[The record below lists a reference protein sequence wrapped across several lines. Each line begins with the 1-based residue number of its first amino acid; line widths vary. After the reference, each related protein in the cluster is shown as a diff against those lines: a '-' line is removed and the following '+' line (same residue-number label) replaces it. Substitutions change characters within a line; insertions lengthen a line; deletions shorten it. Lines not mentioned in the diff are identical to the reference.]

1 MKDAWPVEAK
11 GYGGRHYRGDNVD
24 QNFDSYTTE
33 FTFADG
39 GKLILEGRCMS
50 GCDNEFASYAHGTK
64 GLAVISTSG
73 HWPSKSRIYKGQAM
87 ERDNI
92 VWDCGKEP
100 PSHNPYQVEWDD
112 LIAAVKEGKSYN
124 EVERGTKA
132 ALVTAM
138 GRFACHTGQKVTY
151 DEMLNNSHAFAPD
164 VDKLTMDSSA
174 PIQADKDGKYPVP
187 QPGITTNREYA

>member
-1 MKDAWPVEAK
+1 MPTAQ
-11 GYGGRHYRGDNVD
+11 R
-24 QNFDSYTTE
+24 
-33 FTFADG
+33 
-39 GKLILEGRCMS
+39 
-50 GCDNEFASYAHGTK
+50 AS
-64 GLAVISTSG
+64 AVISKVG
-73 HWPSKSRIYKGQAM
+73 HWPSKSRSIRGRRWIRKRQ
-87 ERDNI
+87 I